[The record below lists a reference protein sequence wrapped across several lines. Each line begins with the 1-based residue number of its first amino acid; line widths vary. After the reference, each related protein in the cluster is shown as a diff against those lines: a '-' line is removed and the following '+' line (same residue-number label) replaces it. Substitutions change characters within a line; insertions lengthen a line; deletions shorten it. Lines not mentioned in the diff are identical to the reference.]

1 MSITSG
7 VNGGQGDEF
16 LKDFDYFLQTRV
28 INLDVEKMSPEYNQA
43 YDKFKKLMLEVEKK
57 LGRQAYLDLEA
68 AVNFVVVCVEDAV
81 YKTGF
86 REGARLILQL
96 LKG

>member
-1 MSITSG
+1 MSITSV

-16 LKDFDYFLQTRV
+16 LKDFDYFLQTRAT
-28 INLDVEKMSPEYNQA
+28 NLDAEKMSPKCEQA
-43 YDKFKKLMLEVEKK
+43 YEKLENSLLAVEEE
-57 LGRQAYLDLEA
+57 LGRQAYLNIIDA
-68 AVNFVVVCVEDAV
+68 ANMVSIHNGDAM
-81 YKTGF
+81 YKAGF